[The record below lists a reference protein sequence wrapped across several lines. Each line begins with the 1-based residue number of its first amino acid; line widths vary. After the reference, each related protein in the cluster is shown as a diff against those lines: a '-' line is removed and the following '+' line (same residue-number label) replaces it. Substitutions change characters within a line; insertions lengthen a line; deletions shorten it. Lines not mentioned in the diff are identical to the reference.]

1 LKIPHVSTGL
11 DQFLGAPGRP
21 WKKKRL
27 GLIVHGAS
35 VTRRLEHATAALRR
49 TGFRLA
55 ALFAPEHGLS
65 ADLQDQAPV
74 QGVRDRRTGLPVF
87 SLYGKTLSPTPAMLE
102 HIDAL
107 VFDLQDIGVRYYTF
121 IWTMALAMKA
131 CANAG
136 KPFIVLDRPNP
147 LGGEKLEGNRPDPAF
162 ASFVGLL
169 PIPVLHGMTTGELA
183 RYFNSTQAWG
193 ADLRV
198 IPLAGW
204 KRSMRFDQ
212 TGLPWVMPSP
222 NMPTLDTATVYGGM
236 CLLEATNI
244 SEGRGT
250 TRPFEIVG
258 APYIDGD
265 NLAVAMNKKR
275 LSGVVFRSV
284 RFRPTFNKWAGQLC
298 GGVQLHVTD
307 AEQFNSFLTGLL
319 LVQTVRRLFPGFRW
333 KPPPYEYETQ
343 KKPMDILCGTDQIR
357 RTIENGSD
365 LAVFDQSQSSDR
377 RYFRRTR
384 RPSLLYAV

>member
-1 LKIPHVSTGL
+1 MKRPRVFTGL
-11 DQFLGAPGRP
+11 DQFLGAAGRP

-27 GLIVHGAS
+27 GLIAHGAS
-35 VTRRLEHATAALRR
+35 VTRRLEHATTALRR
-49 TGFRLA
+49 VGFRLT

-65 ADLQDQAPV
+65 ADRQDQAPV
-74 QGVRDRRTGLPVF
+74 QGVRDRKTGLPVF

-102 HIDAL
+102 HLDAL

-131 CANAG
+131 CADAG

-147 LGGEKLEGNRPDPAF
+147 LGGEKMEGNMPDPRF

-169 PIPVLHGMTTGELA
+169 PIPVLHGMTAGELA

-258 APYIDGD
+258 APYINGD
-265 NLAVAMNKKR
+265 DLAAAMNKKR
-275 LSGVVFRSV
+275 LSGVVFRPV
-284 RFRPTFNKWAGQLC
+284 QFRPTFNKWVGQLC
-298 GGVQLHVTD
+298 GGVQLHVTHSG
-307 AEQFNSFLTGLL
+307 QFNSFLTGLL
-319 LVQTVRRLFPGFRW
+319 LIQTVRNLFPRFRW
-333 KPPPYEYETQ
+333 TPPPYEYETI
-343 KKPMDILCGTDQIR
+343 KKPIDILCGTDRIR
-357 RTIENGSD
+357 RTLETGGDPRSMEKIWR
-365 LAVFDQSQSSDR
+365 VDR
-377 RYFRRTR
+377 RAFDSKTR
-384 RPSLLYAV
+384 PHLLYR